1 MNLGSGGKQ
10 FQHARLSLGEL
21 PEDSMCAT
29 STDFGVKNT
38 FIDIDGSL
46 PCSPS
51 LAPFYRERQVR
62 SCPSAQIG
70 RLQQCFADLAS
81 DSTRTPQVSPK
92 AAAVPAAAMAAATP
106 TADAEP
112 HTYMVPSSPCY
123 QESSAPAMARY
134 EYSPIVDRPAMMAR
148 MYEHVS
154 MIDHGVVMA
163 PMRYQYV
170 AWGTGY
176 GSSAPEFGGASGY
189 QSAAPLAYERAAP
202 FRKTV
207 VCLSAALPGGQSR
220 GELEVVGDRGL
231 AAVPMPEVPSYHE
244 GAAAPRCLAAVPP
257 PPLELARVRPNFRA
271 LAPPATAPV
280 SAGPAPSSTPRAAR
294 SARRAGSA
302 TPASQ
307 MSASVAEKRRRRRST
322 KREARGRLTRQLAIE
337 SLARKHFE
345 SAGQAVGDSM

>member
-1 MNLGSGGKQ
+1 MSNVMNVAMCEQEGLPTILSARLRSGGKQ
-10 FQHARLSLGEL
+10 FQHTRLSLGEL

-29 STDFGVKNT
+29 ATDFGVKNT

-70 RLQQCFADLAS
+70 CLQQCFADLAS
-81 DSTRTPQVSPK
+81 DATRTPQVSPK

-106 TADAEP
+106 TADDEP
-112 HTYMVPSSPCY
+112 HTYMVPSTPCY

-148 MYEHVS
+148 MQYERAS

-163 PMRYQYV
+163 PMRYQYA

-176 GSSAPEFGGASGY
+176 GPSAPEFGGASGY
-189 QSAAPLAYERAAP
+189 KSAAPLAYEPAAP

-207 VCLSAALPGGQSR
+207 VCLSAALP

-244 GAAAPRCLAAVPP
+244 HGAAAPRRLAAVPP
-257 PPLELARVRPNFRA
+257 PPLEP
-271 LAPPATAPV
+271 APGSAELPSIG
-280 SAGPAPSSTPRAAR
+280 SAGHGSGLCKPCAFFHSKGCAVGPACKFCHACEPDER
-294 SARRAGSA
+294 
-302 TPASQ
+302 
-307 MSASVAEKRRRRRST
+307 KRRR
-322 KREARGRLTRQLAIE
+322 KEKVDQILQARTTRKAYTA
-337 SLARKHFE
+337 ARH
-345 SAGQAVGDSM
+345 